1 MCKEQSNEKAV
12 ALQTQ
17 PDSSYGLPLETGCPS
32 CPALL
37 QLSLLLFLKAE
48 SHQFSDLSAYWLTP
62 TVELKTEASQC
73 RNVTYQCLTEQL
85 MLML

>member
-37 QLSLLLFLKAE
+37 QLFLLLFLKAE
-48 SHQFSDLSAYWLTP
+48 SQIQQSFCVLVNTHS
-62 TVELKTEASQC
+62 
-73 RNVTYQCLTEQL
+73 
-85 MLML
+85 